1 MTLKCVSELGG
12 TLCMWDSLRTSRWC
26 SGANAA
32 VSFSVMV
39 AATGKLDAGDVLIV
53 FRAVRL
59 ILLRTSD
66 ETSRLELSMVY

>member
-1 MTLKCVSELGG
+1 MVQSELIALF
-12 TLCMWDSLRTSRWC
+12 LCHVVFD
-26 SGANAA
+26 
-32 VSFSVMV
+32 FMV

>member
-1 MTLKCVSELGG
+1 
-12 TLCMWDSLRTSRWC
+12 
-26 SGANAA
+26 
-32 VSFSVMV
+32 MV